1 MTEKQKRGRGRPK
14 GSTSTVDMT
23 LEDLL
28 KELDGDMK
36 ATVPVG
42 RVWLANRTPAGV
54 KPEPKPESE
63 PTKQVEAEPKIE
75 FTIS

>member
-42 RVWLANRTPAGV
+42 RVWLANRTPAGL
-54 KPEPKPESE
+54 KPEPEPEQTKKAE
-63 PTKQVEAEPKIE
+63 PEPKIE

>member
-42 RVWLANRTPAGV
+42 RVWLANRTPAGPA
-54 KPEPKPESE
+54 PELEPEQ
-63 PTKQVEAEPKIE
+63 TKRAEAEPKIE

>member
-1 MTEKQKRGRGRPK
+1 
-14 GSTSTVDMT
+14 MT

-42 RVWLANRTPAGV
+42 RVWLTNRTPAGP
-54 KPEPKPESE
+54 KPEPEPEQTKKAE
-63 PTKQVEAEPKIE
+63 PEPKIE

>member
-42 RVWLANRTPAGV
+42 RVWLANRTPAGPV
-54 KPEPKPESE
+54 PVSE
-63 PTKQVEAEPKIE
+63 PEQTKKAEPEPKIE

>member
-42 RVWLANRTPAGV
+42 RVWLTNRTPAGP
-54 KPEPKPESE
+54 KPEPEPEQTKKAE
-63 PTKQVEAEPKIE
+63 PEPKIE

>member
-42 RVWLANRTPAGV
+42 RVWLANRTPAGPAPAAE
-54 KPEPKPESE
+54 PEQTKKAE
-63 PTKQVEAEPKIE
+63 PEPKIE

>member
-14 GSTSTVDMT
+14 GATSTIDMT

-42 RVWLANRTPAGV
+42 RVWLTNRTPAGL
-54 KPEPKPESE
+54 KPEPELE
-63 PTKQVEAEPKIE
+63 PTKRVEDEPKIE

>member
-1 MTEKQKRGRGRPK
+1 
-14 GSTSTVDMT
+14 MT

-42 RVWLANRTPAGV
+42 RVWLANRTPAGL
-54 KPEPKPESE
+54 KPEPEPEQTKKAE
-63 PTKQVEAEPKIE
+63 PEPKIE

>member
-42 RVWLANRTPAGV
+42 RVWLANRTPAGL
-54 KPEPKPESE
+54 KPEPESE

>member
-23 LEDLL
+23 LEDLF
-28 KELDGDMK
+28 KELSGDMK

-42 RVWLANRTPAGV
+42 RVWLANRTPAGPT
-54 KPEPKPESE
+54 PEPEPEQ
-63 PTKQVEAEPKIE
+63 TKRAEAEPKIE